1 MLPNDKARQMTA
13 PTPSDPGQRVLLG
26 IDTGGTYTDAVLL
39 DEARADQ
46 GPAAVIAKAKRLTTR
61 DDLSRG
67 IGAAIDAAI
76 QKAGQN
82 APTHPEQVAMV
93 SLSTTLATNALVE
106 GNGGRVGLVMIGF
119 DAADALR
126 AGLAEALGSDPMI
139 LIAGGHGPMGDE
151 ISPPDLAAL
160 EAWLADTDA
169 EGYAVCAYFAVRNPA
184 HEIAARDLI
193 RAATGRPVTCSH
205 ELSANVGGPKRGL
218 TALLNAR
225 LIGLID
231 RLIASAGQIMAS
243 RGIDAPLMVVRGDGA
258 LVSAEFARFR
268 PIETILSG
276 PAASLVGASWLT
288 GRDDAVVSDIGGTT
302 TDIAILSGGKPRLDP
317 QGAKVGGW
325 RTMVEAVGMTTHGL
339 GGDSEI
345 HLAPVGLKT
354 RILLGPRRVMP
365 VSLLASDHAAMV
377 HQTLDRQLGSDRFGD
392 LDGRFLVA
400 HDRLRPAGL
409 AANEA
414 QILDALADGPKPA
427 EAVLRTRLL
436 RTAVKRL
443 ISRGLVIVAALTPS
457 DAAHVLGIH
466 AEWDRGAAEKAVRLF
481 ARQRGNDGKPVAAGP
496 EALARRIVD
505 TLTRRS
511 AELVLDAAFAEDG
524 FEQAEPSR
532 SFLAQAA
539 LERHTRLLRPRLE
552 LTAPLIGLGASAPT
566 YYPAVA
572 ALLGAENAVPEH
584 ADVANAIGAV
594 VGRVRIARSVTI
606 TCPAEGRFRAHL
618 PGGAQDFTSFEA
630 ARTATSVEL
639 DALTRAAAAEA
650 GAAEVHVT
658 LATATRDATIEGK
671 SMLIEATVTAT
682 ATGRPRLAEPEAEV
696 GLPRGF
702 AGV

>member
-1 MLPNDKARQMTA
+1 
-13 PTPSDPGQRVLLG
+13 LLG
-26 IDTGGTYTDAVLL
+26 VDTGGTYTDAVLL
-39 DEARADQ
+39 DEALIDQ
-46 GPAAVIAKAKRLTTR
+46 GPASGTASIIGKAKRLTTR

-67 IGAAIDAAI
+67 IGAAIDAAMQDAAI
-76 QKAGQN
+76 
-82 APTHPEQVAMV
+82 PSERIAMV

-126 AGLAEALGSDPMI
+126 AGLAEALGSDPTI
-139 LIAGGHGPMGDE
+139 LIKGGHGPMGDE
-151 ISPPDLAAL
+151 VAPPDLAAL
-160 EAWLADTDA
+160 EAWLAGADA

-193 RAATGRPVTCSH
+193 RARTGRPVTCSH
-205 ELSANVGGPKRGL
+205 ELSAKVGGPKRGL

-243 RGIDAPLMVVRGDGA
+243 RGITAPLMVVRGDGA
-258 LVSAEFARFR
+258 LVSAEFARLR

-288 GRDDAVVSDIGGTT
+288 GRAEAVVSDIGGTT

-339 GGDSEI
+339 GGDSEV
-345 HLAPVGLKT
+345 HLAPAGLKT

-377 HQTLDRQLGSDRFGD
+377 HQTLDRQLGSERYGD

-400 HDRLRPAGL
+400 HDQSRPAGL
-409 AANEA
+409 AANEVH
-414 QILDALADGPKPA
+414 ILDALADGAKPA

-443 ISRGLVIVAALTPS
+443 IARGLVIVAGLTPS

-466 AEWDRGAAEKAVRLF
+466 AGWDRGAAEKAARLF
-481 ARQRGNDGKPVAAGP
+481 ARQRGNDGKPVAPGP

-539 LERHTRLLRPRLE
+539 LERHAGLLRPRLE
-552 LTAPLIGLGASAPT
+552 LSAPLIGLGASAPT

-572 ALLGAENAVPEH
+572 ELLGAENVVPGH

-618 PGGAQDFTSFEA
+618 HDGAQDFTSFDA
-630 ARTATSVEL
+630 ARIATSAEL

-658 LATATRDATIEGK
+658 LATAIRDATIEGK
-671 SMLIEATVTAT
+671 SLLIEATVTAT

-696 GLPRGF
+696 SLPRGF